1 LKELL
6 RREAELQ
13 AKATAAWQERDE
25 VMKKLKRIF
34 KQALGVVS
42 ERQATIKELE
52 DRIKTLR
59 SGEKF

>member
-1 LKELL
+1 
-6 RREAELQ
+6 
-13 AKATAAWQERDE
+13 
-25 VMKKLKRIF
+25 MKKLKRIF